1 MSWRRV
7 LWGCLGCCVPAE
19 IRLEGFDSGVR
30 QVLLRGSWESVLS
43 WHTWSPGCGVHPLGG
58 VLRRGPPW
66 PGLALAPGG
75 EPVGAGARS
84 WSSGRGWRATP
95 VTLWFRCL
103 MFRPGD
109 EARSGARR
117 YLVWFTRP
125 LQEPVSGGQV
135 FVRLGQTPTYLM
147 FVDLRTTSRHG
158 DQPPSPRPLRD
169 GAALARPLSW
179 HQVRFPW
186 GLLDSLDVCPFL

>member
-1 MSWRRV
+1 M
-7 LWGCLGCCVPAE
+7 
-19 IRLEGFDSGVR
+19 
-30 QVLLRGSWESVLS
+30 
-43 WHTWSPGCGVHPLGG
+43 
-58 VLRRGPPW
+58 
-66 PGLALAPGG
+66 APGG

-84 WSSGRGWRATP
+84 WSSGRGGWRATP

-169 GAALARPLSW
+169 GATLARPGPVPLGSTRLFRCLSIPLTATPPA
-179 HQVRFPW
+179 R
-186 GLLDSLDVCPFL
+186 SLCRSPSSPCPAGTRASSVPAGPRSSSLPLRSLSPSSRWWRSS